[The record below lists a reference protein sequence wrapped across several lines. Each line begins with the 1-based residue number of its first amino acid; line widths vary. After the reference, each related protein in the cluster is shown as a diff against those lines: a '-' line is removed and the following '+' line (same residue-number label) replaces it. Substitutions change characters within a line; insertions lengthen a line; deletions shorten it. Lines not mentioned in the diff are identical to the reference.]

1 MKKIILGL
9 TIGLLLISCSSSS
22 SDSSSSG
29 AYRWQ
34 FKLNGVLYQW
44 SGSLQDPGG
53 GGGNYVVGGGMN
65 TLVLTK
71 TTPQQM
77 SVSIVFPT
85 ASTGNFTFNSSSPG
99 SLGMSIIIQNPNNFT
114 SDSYLTG
121 LGGSMNVNI
130 SSLSSTTLLTNP
142 TNPGKVIGTFSGT
155 IQKGGGQLATITD
168 GLFEVYRA
176 Q

>member
-29 AYRWQ
+29 TYRWK
-34 FKLNGVLYQW
+34 FKLNGVLYEN
-44 SGSLQDPGG
+44 SGSLQETV
-53 GGGNYVVGGGMN
+53 GNYVVGGGMN
-65 TLVLTK
+65 TLVLVK
-71 TTPQQM
+71 TIPQQI

-99 SLGMSIIIQNPNNFT
+99 SLGMSIIT
-114 SDSYLTG
+114 A

>member
-44 SGSLQDPGG
+44 SGSLQDPDG
-53 GGGNYVVGGGMN
+53 GGGNYVVSSGMN

-71 TTPQQM
+71 TTPQPI
-77 SVSIVFPT
+77 SVGIQFPT

-99 SLGMSIIIQNPNNFT
+99 SLGMSIIIQNQNLT

>member
-29 AYRWQ
+29 TYRWK
-34 FKLNGVLYQW
+34 FKLNGVLYEN
-44 SGSLQDPGG
+44 SGSLQETV
-53 GGGNYVVGGGMN
+53 GNYVVGGGMN
-65 TLVLTK
+65 TLVLVK
-71 TTPQQM
+71 TIPQQI

>member
-1 MKKIILGL
+1 
-9 TIGLLLISCSSSS
+9 
-22 SDSSSSG
+22 
-29 AYRWQ
+29 
-34 FKLNGVLYQW
+34 
-44 SGSLQDPGG
+44 
-53 GGGNYVVGGGMN
+53 MN
-65 TLVLTK
+65 SLVLAK

-77 SVSIVFPT
+77 SVSIFFPT

-99 SLGMSIIIQNPNNFT
+99 SLGMSIIITNPDNFT
-114 SDSYLTG
+114 SDSYLTA

-130 SSLSSTTLLTNP
+130 SSLSSTTILTNP